1 MLVTRII
8 GKCPGCKK
16 ENSFG
21 NVNIHQNILLRGC
34 IHCDYSI
41 QIPLPALSKKIIY
54 LDQFFLSHA
63 FRANLEQFVEAANII
78 AELAHEQLVVCPYSP
93 IHKTETLQWRHSQK
107 EQLLEFITKT
117 SRGNE
122 FNSEY
127 RIKSRQITNSFKKFL
142 ENDDKMTSINLRDA
156 FPREINNWED
166 YFWIDVT
173 GFPEDTESI
182 RKSKEDSVAQL
193 VRLFEKW
200 RTQNTTFEQD
210 QQFELIDGAK
220 VYIQLYIEMAQRLAN
235 GDVTAFLDSPIN
247 TKIVETLL
255 YFEKDEID
263 IQNRLNRIIQ
273 FFNSKY
279 YYEVPCEYISS
290 GLFAALKQKV
300 KNGHYVNEEKAEK
313 KLSGIFYDIRFISI
327 YAPYCDAMFIDNPM
341 IDLVK
346 GPKLNLE
353 ERFNTIFFARKN
365 WDEFMDY
372 LTKIK
377 EQKSREIDWGLSL
390 VHV

>member
-1 MLVTRII
+1 
-8 GKCPGCKK
+8 
-16 ENSFG
+16 
-21 NVNIHQNILLRGC
+21 VNINQNLLLRGC

-63 FRANLEQFVEAANII
+63 FRENLEQFVEAANII
-78 AELAHEQLVVCPYSP
+78 AELAHAQLIICPCSP

-107 EQLLEFITKT
+107 EQLLEFIKKT

-122 FNSEY
+122 FNPEY
-127 RIKSRQITNSFKKFL
+127 RIKRAQITNSFKRFL
-142 ENDDKMTSINLRDA
+142 ENDEKVPSISLRDA
-156 FPREINNWED
+156 LPREINNWED
-166 YFWIDVT
+166 YFWIDVK
-173 GFPEDTESI
+173 GLPEDTERI

-193 VRLFEKW
+193 VGLFQNW

-210 QQFELIDGAK
+210 HQFELIDGAK
-220 VYIQLYIEMAQRLAN
+220 IYIQLYIEMAQRLAN
-235 GDVTAFLDSPIN
+235 GDFTTLLESPM
-247 TKIVETLL
+247 IVETLL
-255 YFEKDEID
+255 YFDKDEMD
-263 IQNRLNRIIQ
+263 IQNRLNRVIG
-273 FFNSKY
+273 FFKSKY

-300 KNGHYVNEEKAEK
+300 KNGHYVNEEKAK
-313 KLSGIFYDIRFISI
+313 KTLSGIFYDISFIST

-346 GPKLNLE
+346 EPKLNLE
-353 ERFNTIFFARKN
+353 ERFNTKFFARKTWN
-365 WDEFMDY
+365 EFIDY

-377 EQKSREIDWGLSL
+377 EQKSQEIDWGLSL

>member
-8 GKCPGCKK
+8 GKCPGCKR

-21 NVNIHQNILLRGC
+21 NVNIHQNLLLRGC
-34 IHCDYSI
+34 THCDYSI

-63 FRANLEQFVEAANII
+63 FRANLEQFVEATNII

-107 EQLLEFITKT
+107 EQLLEFIKKT

-122 FNSEY
+122 LYPEY
-127 RIKSRQITNSFKKFL
+127 RIKMTQITTGFKRFL
-142 ENDDKMTSINLRDA
+142 ENDQKALSINLRDA

-166 YFWIDVT
+166 YFWIDVK
-173 GFPEDTESI
+173 GFSEDTERI
-182 RKSKEDSVAQL
+182 RKSKEDSVARI
-193 VRLFEKW
+193 VGLFQNW
-200 RTQNTTFEQD
+200 RTQNTTFKQD

-220 VYIQLYIEMAQRLAN
+220 VYIQLYVEMAQRLAN
-235 GDVTAFLDSPIN
+235 GDVAAILDSPIN
-247 TKIVETLL
+247 AKIVENLL
-255 YFEKDEID
+255 PFDKDEID
-263 IQNRLNRIIQ
+263 IQNRLNRVVR

-279 YYEVPCEYISS
+279 YYEVPCEFISS

-300 KNGHYVNEEKAEK
+300 KNGHYVNEGKAKK
-313 KLSGIFYDIRFISI
+313 KLSGIFYDISFMST
-327 YAPYCDAMFIDNPM
+327 YAPYCDIMFIDNPM

-346 GPKLNLE
+346 EPELNLE

-365 WDEFMDY
+365 WDARHSGRPFVNQ
-372 LTKIK
+372 LTA
-377 EQKSREIDWGLSL
+377 
-390 VHV
+390 

>member
-1 MLVTRII
+1 M
-8 GKCPGCKK
+8 
-16 ENSFG
+16 
-21 NVNIHQNILLRGC
+21 
-34 IHCDYSI
+34 
-41 QIPLPALSKKIIY
+41 
-54 LDQFFLSHA
+54 
-63 FRANLEQFVEAANII
+63 
-78 AELAHEQLVVCPYSP
+78 
-93 IHKTETLQWRHSQK
+93 
-107 EQLLEFITKT
+107 
-117 SRGNE
+117 
-122 FNSEY
+122 
-127 RIKSRQITNSFKKFL
+127 
-142 ENDDKMTSINLRDA
+142 
-156 FPREINNWED
+156 
-166 YFWIDVT
+166 
-173 GFPEDTESI
+173 
-182 RKSKEDSVAQL
+182 
-193 VRLFEKW
+193 
-200 RTQNTTFEQD
+200 
-210 QQFELIDGAK
+210 
-220 VYIQLYIEMAQRLAN
+220 
-235 GDVTAFLDSPIN
+235 
-247 TKIVETLL
+247 
-255 YFEKDEID
+255 YFEKGEID

-377 EQKSREIDWGLSL
+377 EQKSQEIDWGLSL